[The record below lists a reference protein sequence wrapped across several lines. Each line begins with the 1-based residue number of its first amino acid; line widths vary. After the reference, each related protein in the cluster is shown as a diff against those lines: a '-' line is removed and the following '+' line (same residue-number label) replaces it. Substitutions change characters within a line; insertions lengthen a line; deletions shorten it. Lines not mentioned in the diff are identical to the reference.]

1 MFSALLYGIAQVF
14 SWPTILFLFAGSFLG
29 QLFGILPGLT
39 GSVAMALLIPM
50 TFGMSPEQAMAL
62 LGGAMG
68 AATFGGSITAILFN
82 TPGTP
87 NNAATSLDGYPL
99 AQQGKAGFA
108 LGAAATAS
116 ALGAIM
122 GLIVLMAVIPVM
134 RQVVLAFGPP
144 EFFLLAIFGLTIIAS
159 ISEGSFLN
167 GLIAGALGLLISMV
181 GLSPVAVDK
190 RFTFGSLFLW
200 DGIKLVPALIG
211 LFAIAEMINLIVNAK
226 TISRSGTTIRGGI
239 LEGIKSVFQNFFL
252 FLRCSAIG
260 TFIGAIPGV
269 GGSVSNFVAYTHAVQ
284 TEKNGKFGSGDIRGV
299 IASESSNDAKDGGA
313 LIPTLSLGIPG
324 CPTSAMIMGGLLIH
338 GIFPGKEL
346 IVDNLPLVFTLIV
359 TLALSNIITSTVGL
373 LLGKQLVKVTTMP
386 TSILAPIIIVFTVI
400 GAYAARMSMGDLW
413 VGVFF
418 GVLGYWMMKAN
429 FSRIPIIIA
438 LVLGPLAEQSF
449 HTALQISRGSY
460 AVFFKRPFSLLLIV
474 MIAFS
479 VAFPFV
485 QNRRKS
491 SAASQKK
498 RGNNGFKKI

>member
-1 MFSALLYGIAQVF
+1 MLSALGLGIVQAF
-14 SWPTILFLFAGSFLG
+14 SWPAILFLVAGSLLG
-29 QLFGILPGLT
+29 QLFGVLPGLT
-39 GSVAMALLIPM
+39 GSVAMALLISM
-50 TFGMSPEQAMAL
+50 TFTMTPEQAMAL

-87 NNAATSLDGYPL
+87 NNAATCLDGYPL
-99 AQQGKAGFA
+99 AQQGKAGYA

-122 GLIVLMAVIPVM
+122 GLVVLMAVIPVM

-167 GLIAGALGLLISMV
+167 GLISGALGLLISMV

-190 RFTFGSLFLW
+190 RFTYGSLFLW

-211 LFAIAEMINLIVNAK
+211 LFAIAEMINLVVNAK
-226 TISRSGTTIRGGI
+226 TISRSGTVIRGGI
-239 LEGIKSVFQNFFL
+239 YEGIKAVFKNFFL
-252 FLRCSAIG
+252 FMRCSAIG

-269 GGSVSNFVAYTHAVQ
+269 GGSVSNFVAYTHATQ
-284 TEKNGKFGSGDIRGV
+284 TEKNGRFGQGDIRGV

-338 GIFPGKEL
+338 GIFPGREL
-346 IVDNLPLVFTLIV
+346 IVDNLPLVYTLIV
-359 TLALSNIITSTVGL
+359 TLAVSNIITSTVGL
-373 LLGKQLVKVTTMP
+373 LLGNQLTKITTLP
-386 TSILAPIIIVFTVI
+386 TTILAPIIIVFTII
-400 GAYAARMSMGDLW
+400 GTYASRLSMGDVI
-413 VGVFF
+413 VGIIF
-418 GVLGYWMMKAN
+418 GIFGYWMIKVN
-429 FSRIPIIIA
+429 FSRIPIVIA

-449 HTALQISRGSY
+449 HTSLQISRGSY
-460 AVFFKRPFSLLLIV
+460 AVFFTRPFSLLLIALIV
-474 MIAFS
+474 FGL
-479 VAFPFV
+479 AFPFI
-485 QNRRKS
+485 QSHRQRKARQRSGDAPQQAENR
-491 SAASQKK
+491 
-498 RGNNGFKKI
+498 